1 MNTQVTDLAT
11 TGTANRPERYIRPAY
26 RVLEESDAFIIHVFL
41 PGVARSGVEI
51 NLVSDELVIH
61 ATRTNLPPK
70 EWKLHAR
77 EIPVENYRL
86 RLQLNVEVKGDEIT
100 AKTEDGVLTLTLP
113 KAESVKPRTIAIE

>member
-26 RVLEESDAFIIHVFL
+26 RVQENSDAFVIHVFL

-51 NLVSDELVIH
+51 NLVSDELLIN

-70 EWKLHAR
+70 DWKLHSR

-86 RLQLNVEVKGDEIT
+86 RLRLNVDVKGDAIS
-100 AKTEDGVLTLTLP
+100 ARTEDGVLTLTLP
-113 KAESVKPRTIAIE
+113 KAEAIKPRSIAIE